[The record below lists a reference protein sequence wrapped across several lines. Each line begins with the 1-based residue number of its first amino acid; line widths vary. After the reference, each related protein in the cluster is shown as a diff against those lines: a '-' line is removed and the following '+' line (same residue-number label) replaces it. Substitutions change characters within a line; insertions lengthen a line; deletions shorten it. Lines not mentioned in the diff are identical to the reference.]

1 MGFGVQPDFRA
12 KLIQS
17 ADSCRRKLVG
27 SSLADG
33 RIVFDIHQHHP
44 GLMDKARPLVVR
56 SDIGPVDIQNVDSVF
71 RHTDL
76 AQHLVER
83 ILCHPQEVRILL
95 HEQAFIN
102 ISEALLVHTVKHVV
116 IEVVVSRAALFRQ
129 LDKCPNGFLTA
140 GNGLFHSL
148 DKRLYA
154 ARKAKIKMLPASRR
168 SDAAIQI
175 RHQAPVNIQSVLLH
189 QELAGHSPI
198 ARIAE

>member
-1 MGFGVQPDFRA
+1 
-12 KLIQS
+12 
-17 ADSCRRKLVG
+17 
-27 SSLADG
+27 
-33 RIVFDIHQHHP
+33 
-44 GLMDKARPLVVR
+44 MDKARPLVVR

-116 IEVVVSRAALFRQ
+116 IEVVVCRAAFFRQ

-154 ARKAKIKMLPASRR
+154 ARKAKIKMLSASRR

-175 RHQAPVNIQSVLLH
+175 RH
-189 QELAGHSPI
+189 
-198 ARIAE
+198 